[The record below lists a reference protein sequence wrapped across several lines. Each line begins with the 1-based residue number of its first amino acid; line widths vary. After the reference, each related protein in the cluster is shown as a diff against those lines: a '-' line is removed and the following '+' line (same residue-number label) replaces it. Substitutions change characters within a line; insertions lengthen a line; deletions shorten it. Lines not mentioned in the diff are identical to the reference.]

1 MPLSGPARVL
11 VMVEQP
17 LIVEVIKLTL
27 NHGVYVTREAQ
38 DVPEATAVLGDWQ
51 PHLAV
56 IDMDIG
62 GDVLL
67 QQMAARAT
75 AARRATPVL
84 ALTRRGDLRTK
95 LAAFEQ
101 GVDDIMTIPFS
112 PEELLARVLVITRR
126 ALGESVPFNPVL
138 RLGELEID
146 ILHRQVRAGSS
157 ELHLTGLE
165 QSLLYLLAARAG
177 QVVTRDEI
185 LDALW
190 GVDYV
195 SESNV
200 VDRHVRNLRAKLQN
214 DWRKPRFIA
223 TVPGRGYR
231 FIPTFS
237 DPERASLHER
247 LGTLSRVT
255 HPFEAVPTGQRR
267 LDPRGGERLHKSVV
281 IEPDVTDR
289 IMAQRHDVA
298 GRLHILSAQAVQG
311 VPGIRGDLLRI
322 PTKLVE
328 PCFDLLPLLIHA
340 VFHVRMPFY

>member
-1 MPLSGPARVL
+1 MPQSGAARVL

-38 DVPEATAVLGDWQ
+38 NVPEATAVLGDWQ

-62 GDVLL
+62 GEVLL
-67 QQMAARAT
+67 QQMAGDGGPTR
-75 AARRATPVL
+75 TPVL
-84 ALTRRGDLRTK
+84 ALTRRGDLATK

-126 ALGESVPFNPVL
+126 ALGGSIPFNPVQ

-146 ILHRQVRAGSS
+146 ILHRRVRAGTS

-237 DPERASLHER
+237 DPESPSSARA
-247 LGTLSRVT
+247 
-255 HPFEAVPTGQRR
+255 
-267 LDPRGGERLHKSVV
+267 
-281 IEPDVTDR
+281 
-289 IMAQRHDVA
+289 A
-298 GRLHILSAQAVQG
+298 G
-311 VPGIRGDLLRI
+311 
-322 PTKLVE
+322 
-328 PCFDLLPLLIHA
+328 
-340 VFHVRMPFY
+340 

>member
-1 MPLSGPARVL
+1 METSPLDGSPRVL
-11 VMVEQP
+11 ILVDQP
-17 LIVEVIKLTL
+17 LIGEVIELTL
-27 NHGVYVTREAQ
+27 NHGVYATRQAN
-38 DVPEATAVLGDWQ
+38 DVAEATIALDAWR

-56 IDMDIG
+56 IDMDIS
-62 GDVLL
+62 GDRLV
-67 QQMAARAT
+67 ARLGRSGEHGLT
-75 AARRATPVL
+75 RIPIL
-84 ALTRRGDLRTK
+84 ALTRRGHLQIK

-126 ALGESVPFNPVL
+126 TYGQATPFNPIL
-138 RLGELEID
+138 KIGELEID
-146 ILHRQVRAGSS
+146 IMHRQVRAGTS

-231 FIPTFS
+231 FIPTFY
-237 DPERASLHER
+237 DPERAS
-247 LGTLSRVT
+247 
-255 HPFEAVPTGQRR
+255 
-267 LDPRGGERLHKSVV
+267 
-281 IEPDVTDR
+281 EPK
-289 IMAQRHDVA
+289 QA
-298 GRLHILSAQAVQG
+298 GA
-311 VPGIRGDLLRI
+311 
-322 PTKLVE
+322 
-328 PCFDLLPLLIHA
+328 
-340 VFHVRMPFY
+340 